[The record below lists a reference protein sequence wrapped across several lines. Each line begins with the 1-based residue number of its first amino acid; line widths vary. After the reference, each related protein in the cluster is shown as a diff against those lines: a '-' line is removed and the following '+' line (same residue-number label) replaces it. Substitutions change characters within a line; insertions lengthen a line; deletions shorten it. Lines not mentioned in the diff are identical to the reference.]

1 MGDEDEG
8 HGVQGDEGL
17 SAENVQY
24 DAQEDEEVGVGV
36 EDVEHY
42 VLEDGEDVLL
52 GEDVHHDEQVE
63 EGLGVKHVLHE
74 LLVDEEQDVDV
85 ESVQYHVGVVEDG
98 LDDEEEHMDHGG
110 GCDEAS
116 WPPDDVL

>member
-1 MGDEDEG
+1 
-8 HGVQGDEGL
+8 
-17 SAENVQY
+17 VQY
-24 DAQEDEEVGVGV
+24 DAQEDEEAGVGV

-98 LDDEEEHMDHGG
+98 LDDGEVDEEEHVDHGG

-116 WPPDDVL
+116 